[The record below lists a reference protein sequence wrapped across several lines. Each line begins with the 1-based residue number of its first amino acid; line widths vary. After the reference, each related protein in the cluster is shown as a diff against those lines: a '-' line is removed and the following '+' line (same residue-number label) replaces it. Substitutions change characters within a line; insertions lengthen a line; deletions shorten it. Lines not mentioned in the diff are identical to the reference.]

1 MSMTEDLSVFFDT
14 QSGFAD
20 TALLAGVGVVGIAVC
35 GYEDRPIAGSGPL
48 GSSPEFHLP
57 AAGLPAR
64 PEGLSLVITSGI
76 GVGSYKVGHTTPD
89 GTGIQILHLLPT

>member
-1 MSMTEDLSVFFDT
+1 MTMPEDLSVFFDS

-20 TALLAGVGVVGIAVC
+20 TALLNGVAVTGIAVS
-35 GYEDRPIAGSGPL
+35 GFQERTIAGTGPL

-64 PEGLSLVITSGI
+64 PEGLPLVITSGI
-76 GVGSYKVGHTTPD
+76 GIGSYKVGDATPD
-89 GTGIQILHLLPT
+89 GTGMQILHLLPA